1 MFDLTGGSLPED
13 VAPSPVG
20 ASNQFIS
27 NYEQDIKAFIQWRNN
42 DVSFVAADHWLVSML
57 TALAQKVG
65 YDLSRTVEDIYR
77 RCGFLSNEIAMTF
90 GFTAQSNH
98 GRMHIGDSG
107 NKTIYLI
114 GESPFRRGVTRSTP
128 YSNMVPVRYL
138 SHDSTNLTL
147 GSNAESEDL
156 IGLGFDVVEIDLGL
170 LMLQYTLWMKEQM
183 DSEERD
189 KRTPQMFVS
198 MHVLPKLKFSQ
209 YAIAI
214 MNRCCAIAEGNPV
227 NNQVIRLSKSYINR
241 TEAGQKIFETFTRL
255 MMSKKVTFEHLMG
268 TLPVPLVGSL
278 GRVTSIGEYAPTS
291 QVTWA
296 LVISRYNVLRYLWAL
311 ARMAPDRAREYPT
324 NDVKRIFVR
333 ITSSNGMSSALDRR
347 TYTDVINKLD
357 ALLDQALTA

>member
-1 MFDLTGGSLPED
+1 
-13 VAPSPVG
+13 
-20 ASNQFIS
+20 
-27 NYEQDIKAFIQWRNN
+27 
-42 DVSFVAADHWLVSML
+42 
-57 TALAQKVG
+57 
-65 YDLSRTVEDIYR
+65 
-77 RCGFLSNEIAMTF
+77 
-90 GFTAQSNH
+90 
-98 GRMHIGDSG
+98 
-107 NKTIYLI
+107 
-114 GESPFRRGVTRSTP
+114 
-128 YSNMVPVRYL
+128 MVPVRYL

-268 TLPVPLVGSL
+268 ALPVPLVGSL
-278 GRVTSIGEYAPTS
+278 GRATSIGEYAPTS

-347 TYTDVINKLD
+347 TYVDVVNKLD